1 MNAALRSN
9 IEESSRTAED
19 FTKLYYESL
28 DKKRHQMSRLYLDNG
43 VAVWNGNDIT
53 GKENIQKFFESLPA
67 TEHTVVTVDAQPV
80 IDEAVSSQR
89 TLLLVVSGSI
99 RLNNSSKPFQQTFMV
114 TAQGDKWKIVSDC
127 FRIQDALSTVNKKT
141 T

>member
-1 MNAALRSN
+1 MNANFRSN

-43 VAVWNGNDIT
+43 IAVWNGNDIT
-53 GKENIQKFFESLPA
+53 GKENIQKFFEGLPA

-80 IDEAVSSQR
+80 IDEAVSTQR
-89 TLLLVVSGSI
+89 TLLIIVSGSI
-99 RLNNSSKPFQQTFMV
+99 RFNNSTKPFQQTFMV

-127 FRIQDALSTVNKKT
+127 FRIQDALSTVSKKPT
-141 T
+141 

>member
-1 MNAALRSN
+1 MNAALRTN

-53 GKENIQKFFESLPA
+53 GKDNIQKFFETLPA

-89 TLLLVVSGSI
+89 TLLLIVSGTI
-99 RLNNSSKPFQQTFMV
+99 RINNSSKPFQQTFMV

-127 FRIQDALSTVNKKT
+127 FRIQDALATVNKKT